1 MVYYERYFKF
11 IFELL
16 VLMKYEGDLIFKNI
30 FFIMIIGKCGKV
42 LLVLVN
48 DKILFYYVLF
58 VYKLMEKQGKKK
70 KKRSKRKVGNW
81 DYFLEEVYY
90 VGIWILFIQVQMDI
104 IKMVVVKYLIK

>member
-42 LLVLVN
+42 LLVLVI
-48 DKILFYYVLF
+48 DKILFYFVLF
-58 VYKLMEKQGKKK
+58 VYKLMEKYGKKK

-104 IKMVVVKYLIK
+104 IKMVVVKYSIK

>member
-16 VLMKYEGDLIFKNI
+16 VLTKYEGDSIFKNI
-30 FFIMIIGKCGKV
+30 FFIMIIGKRGKV
-42 LLVLVN
+42 LLVLVI
-48 DKILFYYVLF
+48 DKILFYFVLL

-81 DYFLEEVYY
+81 DYFLEEAYY
-90 VGIWILFIQVQMDI
+90 VGIRILFIQVQMDI